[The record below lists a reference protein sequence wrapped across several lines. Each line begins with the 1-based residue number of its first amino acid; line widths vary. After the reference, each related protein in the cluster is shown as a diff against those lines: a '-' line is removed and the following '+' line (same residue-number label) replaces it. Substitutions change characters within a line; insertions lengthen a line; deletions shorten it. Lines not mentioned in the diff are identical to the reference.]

1 MQAGRGR
8 SFVEAQRK
16 RKRRRKVREGRGEE
30 WEEGQRKVS

>member
-16 RKRRRKVREGRGEE
+16 RKRRKVREGRGEE